1 MNTVAQSTALAKEM
15 VSGGY
20 RYLYG
25 GKGQNYTK
33 ALVQRLAKEN
43 PKTYTASL
51 IKEALKDAD
60 KGFKA
65 IDCSG
70 FVCKALGIPNMGSGQ
85 IKSTAVEVLPVTK
98 ANAKEG
104 MAIWKQGHIAYV
116 GDGLKIYE
124 AKSTAADMAV
134 TSWEKRASA
143 FSYLLVVKGSAL
155 ASAPKVEKPVAPV
168 INKPMVASP
177 TIKKGVK
184 GIHAK
189 YLQQDLN
196 YLHNIGYIKLDAI
209 LKEDGDCGSKTVEA
223 IKVFQK
229 KVGFKGNDIDGSY
242 GPATYAKMKALL
254 G

>member
-1 MNTVAQSTALAKEM
+1 MNTVEQSNALAIQICC
-15 VSGGY
+15 SGKY

-25 GKGQNYTK
+25 GKDQDYTS
-33 ALVQRLAKEN
+33 ALVNKLAKAY

-51 IKEALKDAD
+51 KKEALKDAD

-70 FVCKALGIPNMGSGQ
+70 TICKVLGIPAMGSAQ
-85 IKSTAVEVLPVTK
+85 LESTAVKKLSVTK
-98 ANAKEG
+98 ANAKPG
-104 MAIWKQGHIAYV
+104 MVLWKSGHVAYV
-116 GDGLKIYE
+116 GADLKIYE
-124 AKSTAADMAV
+124 AKSTASDMCV
-134 TSWEKRASA
+134 SEWSKRASA
-143 FSYLLVVKGSAL
+143 FTKLLVVKGSAL
-155 ASAPKVEKPVAPV
+155 ATTPTQTTVTKPF
-168 INKPMVASP
+168 VASP
-177 TIKKGVK
+177 TIKKGIK

-229 KVGFKGNDIDGSY
+229 KVGFKGSDIDGSY
-242 GPATYAKMKALL
+242 GPATYKKMKEVL